1 MSIHITY
8 PPGSTGGGESTAAT
22 THVADAT
29 LTAPAGRSRHIGNT
43 AGGNIDLGLP
53 AAAGADVAAEIVIA
67 KLGAANTLTITPSG
81 AETINGAAGVLSL
94 TENGEFVALWPVTGG
109 WVFLSQTPLYA

>member
-1 MSIHITY
+1 MSINITY

-43 AGGNIDLGLP
+43 AGGNIALDLP
-53 AAAGADVAAEIVIA
+53 AAGDANAAAELVVV
-67 KLGAANTLTITPSG
+67 KLGAANALTVTPAG
-81 AETINGAAGVLSL
+81 AETINGETGALVL
-94 TENGEFVALWPVTGG
+94 TVNGEFVVLWPVTGG